1 LAIQLAEGIPV
12 RHFDDCASLQDC
24 EQSPAAETP
33 GIKAKLTN
41 DAKEKDNKF
50 NFINFII
57 TFNLLAI

>member
-1 LAIQLAEGIPV
+1 MIVLLYRIV
-12 RHFDDCASLQDC
+12 NSLLLLKLLN
-24 EQSPAAETP
+24 
-33 GIKAKLTN
+33 KAKLTN